1 VSGLQRELQG
11 EAPSYKAHDGTSRQG
26 GGLGGRSRGW
36 PEERHRCRGRRKA
49 EDDELIN
56 DDSRTQRCIQMTAT
70 ATKTSTPTGEKV
82 IRYAFDSAGIICT
95 GKLPSA
101 ESVIKGRRE
110 AKRSVY

>member
-1 VSGLQRELQG
+1 
-11 EAPSYKAHDGTSRQG
+11 
-26 GGLGGRSRGW
+26 
-36 PEERHRCRGRRKA
+36 
-49 EDDELIN
+49 
-56 DDSRTQRCIQMTAT
+56 MTAT